1 MSLRLPTRRTAII
14 ALSLTMLAGVLPPP
28 AFAADAAEFVKQTG
42 DALISTINSSGD
54 AAGRRQRM
62 QQLVDQSVDVD
73 GIAKFCL
80 GRFWRSATPQQQRD
94 YTTLFHEVLLN
105 NVTGKLGDYR
115 GVHFTIGRS
124 IPRGDGTAV
133 QTTLLRPNAAPT
145 QVEWLIADVGGAM
158 KIEDMIAEGT
168 SLRVTQRSD
177 YASFL
182 QHNGGNVQALIDA
195 MRRQLAQLRG

>member
-1 MSLRLPTRRTAII
+1 MSSRLPSRRAAII
-14 ALSLTMLAGVLPPP
+14 ALGLMMLTAVLPP
-28 AFAADAAEFVKQTG
+28 ALAADATGFVKQTG

-62 QQLVDQSVDVD
+62 QQLVDQAVDVD

-80 GRFWRSATPQQQRD
+80 GRFWRSATPQQQHD

-115 GVHFTIGRS
+115 GVRFTIGRA

-158 KIEDMIAEGT
+158 KIEDMVAEGT